1 MNFNKCLSFNYELD
15 CDKFKDE
22 CGVFGVYSDK
32 RQDTCR
38 TTYYGLYSLQHRGQ
52 ESAGIATSN
61 GEQINIHKGLGLIT
75 EAFKEDSFE
84 KLKGNI
90 SIGHVRYSTTGDT
103 TTQNAQ
109 PLIDKSRHIA
119 MAHNGNLIN
128 IEILKELLESNGYK
142 FDTTIDTE
150 VLMALIE
157 RSIETKGFEKS
168 IIDSVQAIK
177 GSFAL
182 VFTTKNK
189 LIGVRDPYGIR
200 PLCLG
205 KLDDDYI
212 LSSESCAIEAIGGEL
227 IRDIEAG
234 EIIIIDENG
243 YKSIKY
249 CENTF
254 CQTCTFEYVYFAR
267 PDSVIDGLSVQETR
281 VKFGEKLFEQYP
293 IKADVVSAVPDSG
306 ISAAIGYAR
315 ASKIPFDNVFIKNR
329 YVGRTFI
336 VPTQEDRER
345 ILQIKLNPLNV
356 NVENKSIV
364 LIDDSIVRGTTSK
377 YLVNSLRKAGA
388 KEIYLLIA
396 SPVVKYPCYFGIDTP
411 YRSQLIGANYSIKEI
426 GEIIGVDSI
435 GYLSIDGMQKCLEP
449 KKGVCLGCFN
459 GIYPVSTS
467 L

>member
-1 MNFNKCLSFNYELD
+1 MNFNSFSYFDYDLD

-22 CGVFGVYSDK
+22 CGVFGVYSNK

-61 GEQINIHKGLGLIT
+61 GKKINIHKGLGLIT
-75 EAFKEDSFE
+75 EAFKGDSFDN
-84 KLKGNI
+84 LNGNI

-109 PLIDKSRHIA
+109 PLIDKSNHIA

-128 IEILKELLESNGYK
+128 IEILKELLECSGYK

-157 RSIETKGFEKS
+157 RSVESKGFEKA

-182 VFTTKNK
+182 VFMTKDK
-189 LIGVRDPYGIR
+189 LIGIRDPYGIR

-212 LSSESCAIEAIGGEL
+212 ISSESCAIEAIGGEF

-234 EIIIIDENG
+234 EIVIIDENG

-267 PDSVIDGLSVQETR
+267 PDSVIDGLNVQETR
-281 VKFGEKLFEQYP
+281 VKFGEQLFKEYP
-293 IKADVVSAVPDSG
+293 INADVVSAVPDSG

-345 ILQIKLNPLNV
+345 ILQVKLNPLKV
-356 NVENKSIV
+356 NVLNKKIV

-388 KEIYLLIA
+388 KEIHLLIG

-411 YRSQLIGANYSIKEI
+411 YRSQLIGANNSIEEI
-426 GEIIGVDSI
+426 REIIGVDSI
-435 GYLSIDGMQKCLEP
+435 GYLSMEGMYKSLQD
-449 KKGVCLGCFN
+449 KKGVCVGCFN
-459 GIYPVSTS
+459 GVYPVSTS

>member
-1 MNFNKCLSFNYELD
+1 MNFNENLD
-15 CDKFKDE
+15 YALECDKFKDE
-22 CGVFGVYSDK
+22 CGVFGVYSNK
-32 RQDTCR
+32 SKDTAR
-38 TTYYGLYSLQHRGQ
+38 IVYYGLYSLQHRGQ

-61 GEQINIHKGLGLIT
+61 GNEINIHKGLGLIT
-75 EAFKEDSFE
+75 EAFKEENFH

-109 PLIDKSRHIA
+109 PLIDKTNHIA

-128 IEILKELLESNGYK
+128 IEILKELLEANGYK

-150 VLMALIE
+150 ILMALIE
-157 RSIETKGFEKS
+157 RGIKTKGFEKA

-189 LIGVRDPYGIR
+189 LIGIRDPYGIR
-200 PLCLG
+200 PLSLG
-205 KLDDDYI
+205 KIDDDYI
-212 LSSESCAIEAIGGEL
+212 LSSESCGIEAIGGEF
-227 IRDIEAG
+227 IRDIEPG
-234 EIIIIDENG
+234 EIIIIDEDG
-243 YKSIKY
+243 CKSIKY

-267 PDSVIDGLSVQETR
+267 PDSHIDGLSVQETR
-281 VKFGEKLFEQYP
+281 VKFGEKLFEEFP
-293 IKADVVSAVPDSG
+293 IEADIVSGVPDSG
-306 ISAAIGYAR
+306 LSAAIGYAR

-336 VPTQEDRER
+336 VPGQENRER
-345 ILQIKLNPLNV
+345 ILQIKLNPLKV
-356 NVENKSIV
+356 NVENKRIV

-377 YLVNSLRKAGA
+377 YLVNSLKKAGA
-388 KEIYLLIA
+388 KEVHLLIA

-411 YRSQLIGANYSIKEI
+411 YRSQLIGANHSIEEI
-426 GEIIGVDSI
+426 KEIIGVDSL
-435 GYLSIDGMQKCLEP
+435 GYLSMESMKEVLKQ
-449 KKGVCLGCFN
+449 KGVCVGCFN
-459 GIYPVSTS
+459 GVYPVSTS